1 MTNAQRLPE
10 PGQQSSLGEPA
21 DGALP
26 SGVGTAGGPGDLAP
40 QVSPDPAEGADDMFY
55 IGHS

>member
-10 PGQQSSLGEPA
+10 PGQQSRASEPA

-26 SGVGTAGGPGDLAP
+26 GGVGTAGGLGDLAP
-40 QVSPDPAEGADDMFY
+40 QVSPDPAEGADEMFY